1 MLTSER
7 RKSPLP
13 HPFLPKENKQYHF
26 VALAKAPK
34 PRQRLSDASIGSSSR
49 SLPASLP
56 SAPRA
61 PPTQPTF
68 FATPAAARAG
78 GPTLTEKEEAH
89 EEQIELERFHSSAQ
103 PGRAGGATWVG
114 S

>member
-13 HPFLPKENKQYHF
+13 HPFLPKEKKQYHL
-26 VALAKAPK
+26 VALAKAKK
-34 PRQRLSDASIGSSSR
+34 PRQSISDASIGSSFRSR
-49 SLPASLP
+49 PTLLP
-56 SAPRA
+56 SASRA

-68 FATPAAARAG
+68 FATPAARAG

-103 PGRAGGATWVG
+103 QGKAGGATWVG